1 MIIALFLT
9 PHTKKLLVK
18 GGFTVVEIFPW
29 KMFLTIVIGR
39 DKFSTDGN
47 LKS

>member
-1 MIIALFLT
+1 M
-9 PHTKKLLVK
+9 
-18 GGFTVVEIFPW
+18 GGFTFVEIFPW
-29 KMFLTIVIGR
+29 KKKLTIVIGR